1 MIVLSFCWLVD
12 FSFPVDGFISILDYL
27 GTIAFA
33 VTGASKAISH
43 KADIF
48 GILVLATVVGVAGGI
63 TRDVIFGRF
72 PVAFSDPIY
81 IGITVTTGI
90 LMFFLYSYFK
100 KRMNIWLVFDAVGL
114 GVFSIIGAS
123 VAYQIVGL
131 NFLPMLFAGMITAI
145 GGGILRDVFVRE
157 IPIVFVKE
165 VYAVASLIGI
175 VVFYIMLFYGMDMQI
190 ASIIGIITATGI
202 RLLAM
207 KFNWNLPK
215 VRET

>member
-1 MIVLSFCWLVD
+1 MVD
-12 FSFPVDGFISILDYL
+12 FSFPIDGFISILDYL

-43 KADIF
+43 KTDIF
-48 GILVLATVVGVAGGI
+48 GIIVLATVVGVAGGI

-72 PVAFSDPIY
+72 PAAFSDPLY
-81 IGITVTTGI
+81 VSLTVIVGVV
-90 LMFFLYSYFK
+90 MFFLYAKIK
-100 KRMNIWLVFDAVGL
+100 KQMNVWLVFDSVGL
-114 GVFSIIGAS
+114 GVFSILGAS
-123 VAYQIVGL
+123 IAYQIIGL
-131 NFLPMLFAGMITAI
+131 EFLPMLFAGMITAI

-165 VYAVASLIGI
+165 VYAVASIIGI
-175 VVFYIMLFYGMDMQI
+175 VIFFAVLSFDVDIHV
-190 ASIIGIITATGI
+190 ASIIGIIVITGI

-207 KFNWNLPK
+207 KYNWNLPK

>member
-1 MIVLSFCWLVD
+1 LVD
-12 FSFPVDGFISILDYL
+12 FTFPIDGFISILDYL

-48 GILVLATVVGVAGGI
+48 GIIVLATVVGVAGGI

-72 PVAFSDPIY
+72 PTAFSDPIY
-81 IGITVTTGI
+81 VSITVITGIT
-90 LMFFLYSYFK
+90 MFFLYSYFK
-100 KRMNIWLVFDAVGL
+100 KRMNIWLIFDAIGL

-123 VAYQIVGL
+123 IAYQIVGL
-131 NFLPMLFAGMITAI
+131 DFLPIMFGGVITAI

-165 VYAVASLIGI
+165 VYAVASIIGI
-175 VVFYIMLFYGMDMQI
+175 VIFYTILYYGGEMQV
-190 ASIIGIITATGI
+190 ASIVGIVAATGI

-207 KFNWNLPK
+207 KFNWNLPRVK
-215 VRET
+215 DSVD

>member
-1 MIVLSFCWLVD
+1 LVD
-12 FSFPVDGFISILDYL
+12 FSFPIDGFISILDYL
-27 GTIAFA
+27 GTVAFA

-72 PVAFSDPIY
+72 PTAFSDPIY
-81 IGITVTTGI
+81 VSITVITG
-90 LMFFLYSYFK
+90 LVMFFLYSYFK
-100 KRMNIWLVFDAVGL
+100 KRMNIWLVFDAIGL

-123 VAYQIVGL
+123 IAFQIVGL
-131 NFLPMLFAGMITAI
+131 DFLPMLFGGVITAI
-145 GGGILRDVFVRE
+145 GGGILRDVIVRD

-165 VYAVASLIGI
+165 VYAVASIIGI
-175 VVFYIMLFYGMDMQI
+175 VIFYVILSYGGDMQV

-202 RLLAM
+202 RLFAM

>member
-1 MIVLSFCWLVD
+1 MVD
-12 FSFPVDGFISILDYL
+12 FSFPIDGFISILDYL
-27 GTIAFA
+27 GTAAFA
-33 VTGASKAISH
+33 ITGASKAIAH

-48 GILVLATVVGVAGGI
+48 GIIVLATVVGVAGGI

-72 PVAFSDPIY
+72 PTAFSDPIY
-81 IGITVTTGI
+81 IGITVIVGI
-90 LMFFLYSYFK
+90 AMFFLYSYFK
-100 KRMNIWLVFDAVGL
+100 KRMNIWLVFDAIGL

-123 VAYQIVGL
+123 IAYQIVGL
-131 NFLPMLFAGMITAI
+131 DFLPMLFGGVITAI
-145 GGGILRDVFVRE
+145 GGGILRDVFVRDM
-157 IPIVFVKE
+157 PIVFVKE
-165 VYAVASLIGI
+165 VYAVASIIGI
-175 VVFYIMLFYGMDMQI
+175 VIFYVILSYGGDMQV

>member
-1 MIVLSFCWLVD
+1 MVD
-12 FSFPVDGFISILDYL
+12 FSFPIDGFISILDYL
-27 GTIAFA
+27 GTAAFA
-33 VTGASKAISH
+33 ITGASKAIAH

-48 GILVLATVVGVAGGI
+48 GIIVLATVVGTAGGI

-72 PVAFSDPIY
+72 PTAFSDPVYVVITVI
-81 IGITVTTGI
+81 IGIV
-90 LMFFLYSYFK
+90 MFFLYSYFK
-100 KRMNIWLVFDAVGL
+100 KRMNVWLVFDAIGL

-123 VAYQIVGL
+123 IAYQIVGL
-131 NFLPMLFAGMITAI
+131 DFLPIMFGGVITAI

-175 VVFYIMLFYGMDMQI
+175 VIFYAILSYGGDMQV
-190 ASIIGIITATGI
+190 ASIIGIVAATGI

-215 VRET
+215 VKDSTD

>member
-1 MIVLSFCWLVD
+1 MVD
-12 FSFPVDGFISILDYL
+12 FSFPIDGFISILDYL
-27 GTIAFA
+27 GTAAFA
-33 VTGASKAISH
+33 ITGASKAIAH

-72 PVAFSDPIY
+72 PTAFSDPIY
-81 IGITVTTGI
+81 IGITVIVGI
-90 LMFFLYSYFK
+90 AMFFLYTKLK
-100 KRMNIWLVFDAVGL
+100 KQMTTWLVFDAVGL

-123 VAYQIVGL
+123 IAYSIVGL
-131 NFLPMLFAGMITAI
+131 DFLPMLFAGVLTAI

-165 VYAVASLIGI
+165 VYAVASVIGI
-175 VVFYIMLFYGMDMQI
+175 VVFYAILSSGVDIQI
-190 ASIIGIITATGI
+190 ASIVGIVVATGI

-207 KFNWNLPK
+207 KYNWNLPK
-215 VRET
+215 VHET

>member
-1 MIVLSFCWLVD
+1 MVD
-12 FSFPVDGFISILDYL
+12 FSFELGSFIAILDYL

-33 VTGASKAISH
+33 VTGASKAIAH

-48 GILVLATVVGVAGGI
+48 GIIVLASVVGVAGGV

-72 PVAFSDPIY
+72 PNAFSDPIY
-81 IGITVTTGI
+81 IGLAVAVGVA
-90 LMFFLYSYFK
+90 MFFLYAKFK
-100 KRMNIWLVFDAVGL
+100 SKMETWLVFDAVGL

-123 VAYQIVGL
+123 IAHQVVGME
-131 NFLPMLFAGMITAI
+131 FLPMLLGGLITAI

-165 VYAVASLIGI
+165 VYAVASVIGIIVFYGTLSYGVEIQVASIVGI
-175 VVFYIMLFYGMDMQI
+175 VV
-190 ASIIGIITATGI
+190 TTGI

-207 KFNWNLPK
+207 KFNWNLPN
-215 VRET
+215 VRES

>member
-1 MIVLSFCWLVD
+1 MAD
-12 FSFPVDGFISILDYL
+12 PSFPIDGFISIIDYL

-48 GILVLATVVGVAGGI
+48 GIIVLATVVGVGGGV

-72 PVAFSDPIY
+72 PTAFSDPIY
-81 IGITVTTGI
+81 VALTAIAGV
-90 LMFFLYSYFK
+90 LMFFLFTKMK
-100 KRMNIWLVFDAVGL
+100 KRMNVWLIFDAVGL
-114 GVFSIIGAS
+114 GVFSILGAS
-123 VAYQIVGL
+123 IAYQIVGL
-131 NFLPMLFAGMITAI
+131 NFPPVLFGGMITAI

-165 VYAVASLIGI
+165 VYA
-175 VVFYIMLFYGMDMQI
+175 I
-190 ASIIGIITATGI
+190 ASIIGIVIFYVMLSFAVEIHLASIIGIIVVTGI

-207 KFNWNLPK
+207 KYIWNLPRVRK
-215 VRET
+215 V

>member
-1 MIVLSFCWLVD
+1 LVE
-12 FSFPVDGFISILDYL
+12 FSFPIDGFISIFDYL
-27 GTIAFA
+27 GTAAFA
-33 VTGASKAISH
+33 VTGASKAIEH

-48 GILVLATVVGVAGGI
+48 GIIVLATVVGVAGGI

-72 PVAFSDPIY
+72 PTAFSDPIY
-81 IGITVTTGI
+81 VSITVIIGVA
-90 LMFFLYSYFK
+90 MFFLYSYFK
-100 KRMNIWLVFDAVGL
+100 KRMNVWLIFDAIGL

-123 VAYQIVGL
+123 IAYQIVGL
-131 NFLPMLFAGMITAI
+131 DFLPIMFGGVLTAI

-165 VYAVASLIGI
+165 VYAIASIIGI
-175 VVFYIMLFYGMDMQI
+175 VVFYVILSNGVDMQV
-190 ASIIGIITATGI
+190 ASIIGIIAATGI

-207 KFNWNLPK
+207 KYNWNLPK

>member
-1 MIVLSFCWLVD
+1 MVE
-12 FSFPVDGFISILDYL
+12 FSFPIDGFISILDYL
-27 GTIAFA
+27 GTAAFA
-33 VTGASKAISH
+33 ITGASKAIEH

-48 GILVLATVVGVAGGI
+48 GIIVLATVVGVAGGI

-72 PVAFSDPIY
+72 PTAFSDPVY
-81 IGITVTTGI
+81 VSITVIMGI
-90 LMFFLYSYFK
+90 AMFFLFSYFK
-100 KRMNIWLVFDAVGL
+100 KRMNVWLIFDAIGL

-123 VAYQIVGL
+123 IAYQIVGL
-131 NFLPMLFAGMITAI
+131 DFLPIMFAGVITAI
-145 GGGILRDVFVRE
+145 GGGILRDVIVRD

-165 VYAVASLIGI
+165 VYAVASIIGI
-175 VVFYIMLFYGMDMQI
+175 VIFYAILSYGGEMQV
-190 ASIIGIITATGI
+190 ASIIGIIAATGI

>member
-1 MIVLSFCWLVD
+1 MVD

-48 GILVLATVVGVAGGI
+48 GIIVLATVVGVGGGV

-72 PVAFSDPIY
+72 PTAFSDPIY
-81 IGITVTTGI
+81 ITLTVITGVV
-90 LMFFLYSYFK
+90 MFFLFSKFK
-100 KRMNIWLVFDAVGL
+100 KQMNMWLVFDAVGL

-123 VAYQIVGL
+123 IAYSVVGL
-131 NFLPMLFAGMITAI
+131 EFLPMLFAGVLTAI
-145 GGGILRDVFVRE
+145 GGGVMRDVFVRE

-165 VYAVASLIGI
+165 VYAVASVIG
-175 VVFYIMLFYGMDMQI
+175 VVIFYTILSSGSDMQT
-190 ASIIGIITATGI
+190 ASIVGIISATGI
-202 RLLAM
+202 RFLAM
-207 KFNWNLPK
+207 KYHWNLPK
-215 VRET
+215 VRES

>member
-1 MIVLSFCWLVD
+1 LVE
-12 FSFPVDGFISILDYL
+12 FSFPIDGFISIFDYL
-27 GTIAFA
+27 GTAAFA
-33 VTGASKAISH
+33 VTGASKAIEH

-48 GILVLATVVGVAGGI
+48 GIIVLATVVGVAGGI

-72 PVAFSDPIY
+72 PTAFSDPIY
-81 IGITVTTGI
+81 VSITVIIGVA
-90 LMFFLYSYFK
+90 MFFLYSYFK
-100 KRMNIWLVFDAVGL
+100 KRMNVWLVFDAIGL

-123 VAYQIVGL
+123 IAYQIVGL
-131 NFLPMLFAGMITAI
+131 DFLPIMFGGVITAI

-165 VYAVASLIGI
+165 VYAVASIIGI
-175 VVFYIMLFYGMDMQI
+175 VVFYVILSNGVDMQV
-190 ASIIGIITATGI
+190 ASIIGIIAATGI

-207 KFNWNLPK
+207 KYNWNLPK

>member
-1 MIVLSFCWLVD
+1 LVE
-12 FSFPVDGFISILDYL
+12 FSFPIDGFISIFDYL
-27 GTIAFA
+27 GTAAFA
-33 VTGASKAISH
+33 VTGASKAIEH

-48 GILVLATVVGVAGGI
+48 GIIVLATVVGVAGGI

-72 PVAFSDPIY
+72 PTAFSDPIY
-81 IGITVTTGI
+81 VSITVIIGVA
-90 LMFFLYSYFK
+90 MFFLYSYFK
-100 KRMNIWLVFDAVGL
+100 KRMNVWLIFDAIGL

-123 VAYQIVGL
+123 IAYQIVGL
-131 NFLPMLFAGMITAI
+131 DFLPIMFGGVITAI

-165 VYAVASLIGI
+165 VYAIASIIGI
-175 VVFYIMLFYGMDMQI
+175 VVFYVILSNGVDMQV
-190 ASIIGIITATGI
+190 ASIIGIVAATGI

-207 KFNWNLPK
+207 KYNWNLPK

>member
-1 MIVLSFCWLVD
+1 LVD
-12 FSFPVDGFISILDYL
+12 FTFPIDGFISILDYL

-48 GILVLATVVGVAGGI
+48 GIIVLATVVGVAGGI

-72 PVAFSDPIY
+72 PTAFSDPIY
-81 IGITVTTGI
+81 VGITVVVGI
-90 LMFFLYSYFK
+90 AMFFLYTYFK
-100 KRMNIWLVFDAVGL
+100 KRMNVWLVFDAIGL

-123 VAYQIVGL
+123 IAYQIVGL
-131 NFLPMLFAGMITAI
+131 DFLPIMFGGIITAI

-165 VYAVASLIGI
+165 VYAVASIIGI
-175 VVFYIMLFYGMDMQI
+175 VIFYTILYYGGEMQV
-190 ASIIGIITATGI
+190 ASIVGIVAATGI

-207 KFNWNLPK
+207 KFNWNLPRVK
-215 VRET
+215 DSVD

>member
-1 MIVLSFCWLVD
+1 MVD
-12 FSFPVDGFISILDYL
+12 FSFPIDGFISILDYL

-33 VTGASKAISH
+33 VTGASKAVAH

-48 GILVLATVVGVAGGI
+48 GIIILATVVGVGGGV

-72 PVAFSDPIY
+72 PTAFSDPIY
-81 IGITVTTGI
+81 ISLTVTTGI
-90 LMFFLYSYFK
+90 LIFFFFSRLK
-100 KRMNIWLVFDAVGL
+100 KKMNIWIVFDAVGL
-114 GVFSIIGAS
+114 GVFSILGAS
-123 VAYQIVGL
+123 IAYQIVGL
-131 NFLPMLFAGMITAI
+131 NFLPILFAGMVTAI

-165 VYAVASLIGI
+165 VYAVASFIGI
-175 VVFYIMLFYGMDMQI
+175 IIFYVALTFGVDMQI
-190 ASIIGIITATGI
+190 ASIIGISVATGI

-207 KFNWNLPK
+207 KYKWNLPK

>member
-1 MIVLSFCWLVD
+1 MVD
-12 FSFPVDGFISILDYL
+12 FSFQIDGFISVLDYL

-33 VTGASKAISH
+33 VTGASKAITH

-48 GILVLATVVGVAGGI
+48 GIIVLASVVGVAGGI
-63 TRDVIFGRF
+63 TRDVVFGRF

-81 IGITVTTGI
+81 ISLTVSAGVV
-90 LMFFLYSYFK
+90 MFFLHSKLK
-100 KRMNIWLVFDAVGL
+100 KQMGIWLVFDAVGL

-123 VAYQIVGL
+123 IAYQIVGL
-131 NFLPMLFAGMITAI
+131 NFLPMLFAGMLTAI

-165 VYAVASLIGI
+165 VYAVASVIGI
-175 VVFYIMLFYGMDMQI
+175 VVFYAMLSSGVDSQV
-190 ASIIGIITATGI
+190 SSVVGIVVVTGI

-207 KFNWNLPK
+207 KYNWNLPK
-215 VRET
+215 VRES